1 MQEKIREASNILL
14 ELINEVLD
22 MSKLE
27 SGEILLEEKPFDVY
41 KTINDVM
48 DLVSRQADERGIKV
62 EQTIEI
68 EHRKLLGSSL
78 YLKRMLMNILSNAVK
93 YNKDYGNI
101 DLSCKEIPSHSTES
115 TMLEF
120 TCRDTG
126 IGMSSGFKEHVL
138 NLLPGSKRAELLNLG
153 EQV

>member
-48 DLVSRQADERGIKV
+48 DLVGRQADERGIKV

-68 EHRKLLGSSL
+68 KHRKLLG
-78 YLKRMLMNILSNAVK
+78 KAPFI
-93 YNKDYGNI
+93 
-101 DLSCKEIPSHSTES
+101 
-115 TMLEF
+115 
-120 TCRDTG
+120 
-126 IGMSSGFKEHVL
+126 
-138 NLLPGSKRAELLNLG
+138 
-153 EQV
+153 